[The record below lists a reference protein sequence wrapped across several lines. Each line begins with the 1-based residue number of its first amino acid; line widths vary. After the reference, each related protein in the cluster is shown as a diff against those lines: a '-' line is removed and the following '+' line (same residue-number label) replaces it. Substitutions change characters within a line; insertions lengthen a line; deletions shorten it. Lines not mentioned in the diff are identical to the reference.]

1 MMKKRVI
8 TWTLLVA
15 LTVAVPA
22 FGIFGIPSPEDL
34 LIWFVLRPIMH
45 GNQRAM
51 IANQIEQLRQLVE
64 QLQTAR
70 SQLTHVTD
78 SVQGLVGPI
87 ADPIADLVA
96 APTDLLNTTRD
107 WHSDFT
113 GPAGDMVTSLG
124 DLTANGESF
133 SRSWR
138 DVLQEADTVIEAAI
152 RNVYPGS
159 ADRAVAVFQ
168 RRRDY
173 ADRSLEYAGA
183 RADAGADL
191 VAVHQATTAALGRIG
206 ERIDTDP
213 DTGGPNRSSAA
224 LTEGDVLGSL
234 SQIRTLIA
242 VGRSRAVAA
251 TQDAASRFRQEELR
265 RGYAARRLADR
276 AALEARWAEGTG
288 NHSRGGRSEN
298 PIHVWR
304 LSDPG
309 RSGREPNTMMTPVMM
324 LQLVPTI
331 PTDPAAA
338 PDPATVVS
346 GIMDQ
351 VILAAAPQVHAA
363 GLDLWRG
370 LAAILI
376 VWTGLRIAFTGDLRP
391 WDIVRVVIALW
402 FPWAMLTFYHDPLP
416 GSTRSFT
423 EAITDGGQWLQL
435 ILIQNTGED
444 FLVTFSR
451 LSQNLFARAQSM
463 ELGTGGGIMDMIING
478 LTDLSYLL
486 MSFIHTIIFELF
498 LLFILLCLVVIYGV
512 SMAQVLWA
520 QLALGVLLILGPLF
534 IPFLLVEPL
543 AFLFWG
549 WFKSMFTYT
558 LYGAIAAALMR
569 VFLAASIGWMNA
581 IVNGPPPDT
590 NMLWH
595 STAWFLSIVPLTI
608 AGLLSSLMIGQL
620 ASQITGGGAG
630 GGIMGMIG
638 EAGRSLAKL
647 KGV

>member
-8 TWTLLVA
+8 TWTLAFALLVS
-15 LTVAVPA
+15 VPA

-51 IANQIEQLRQLVE
+51 IANQLEQLRQLVE

-78 SVQGLVGPI
+78 SVHPMYGGFTPI
-87 ADPIADLVA
+87 ADPG
-96 APTDLLNTTRD
+96 R
-107 WHSDFT
+107 
-113 GPAGDMVTSLG
+113 
-124 DLTANGESF
+124 
-133 SRSWR
+133 
-138 DVLQEADTVIEAAI
+138 
-152 RNVYPGS
+152 PG
-159 ADRAVAVFQ
+159 RE
-168 RRRDY
+168 
-173 ADRSLEYAGA
+173 L
-183 RADAGADL
+183 
-191 VAVHQATTAALGRIG
+191 TTAAF
-206 ERIDTDP
+206 
-213 DTGGPNRSSAA
+213 
-224 LTEGDVLGSL
+224 
-234 SQIRTLIA
+234 
-242 VGRSRAVAA
+242 RSRTA
-251 TQDAASRFRQEELR
+251 T
-265 RGYAARRLADR
+265 
-276 AALEARWAEGTG
+276 
-288 NHSRGGRSEN
+288 
-298 PIHVWR
+298 
-304 LSDPG
+304 
-309 RSGREPNTMMTPVMM
+309 TMMTPVMM

-363 GLDLWRG
+363 GLDLWRR

-376 VWTGLRIAFTGDLRP
+376 VWTGLRIAFTGDFRP

-463 ELGTGGGIMDMIING
+463 ELGTGGGIMDMLING

-520 QLALGVLLILGPLF
+520 QLALGVLVILGPLF

-630 GGIMGMIG
+630 GGNHGHDRP
-638 EAGRSLAKL
+638 GRAEPF
-647 KGV
+647 